1 MLSAFEITSIP
12 LPSESTEATSKD
24 ISEQCGWLGK
34 SEWSCVMI
42 RPCETREL
50 ELIYEI
56 INDGARAYRGK
67 IPNDRWREPY
77 MSLNELHHEI
87 AQGVAFWGYEENGSL
102 AGVMGVQPVQDVTL
116 IRHAY
121 VRTGGQRQGIGARL
135 LFHLRTLTPGPVLIG
150 TWADALWAIRFY
162 EKHGFRM
169 VRPNQKDELLRRYWS
184 IPERQIETSVVLA
197 DAKWWE
203 LNT

>member
-1 MLSAFEITSIP
+1 
-12 LPSESTEATSKD
+12 
-24 ISEQCGWLGK
+24 
-34 SEWSCVMI
+34 MI
-42 RPCETREL
+42 RPCEKREL

-56 INDGARAYRGK
+56 INDGAHAYKGK

-77 MSLNELHHEI
+77 MSLNELQHEI
-87 AQGVAFWGYEENGSL
+87 AQGVAFWGYEETGML

-116 IRHAY
+116 IRHSY
-121 VRTGGQRQGIGARL
+121 VRTGGQRRGIGARL

-169 VRPNQKDELLRRYWS
+169 VDPQQKDELLRRYWS
-184 IPERQIETSVVLA
+184 IPERQMETSVVLA